1 MPEADIPSA
10 RQLSAGDLSCRLEG
24 SEVRRLSWQG
34 IELLRGV
41 SYLLRDAQWATV
53 AAAVHGLNIEQS
65 GDRFELH
72 FELRWVLREGTLRA
86 DAHIEGDAQGHFVFS
101 VQATSDAAL
110 RSNRC
115 GFVVLHPADLA
126 GAPLTVEHTSGAIE
140 ETCFPA
146 LISPSQP
153 VFDIRRMRH
162 QPRPGLTVDCR
173 LDAELPGDPAGKF
186 EMEDQRNWS
195 DASFKTYVGSLLDPW
210 PYELPA
216 GRTLRQSVQVQVSGA
231 VPRDD
236 PQRRGA
242 RAPGLQVGSAT
253 GARMPAI
260 GLGVPAGLE
269 AIDAHERQAVAA
281 LRPAWLLAEIEL
293 DADALR
299 TRLHDVRALAEACG
313 AQVQLDLICPA
324 ALTPTDAAALLQ
336 RACRDEGWSPQALR
350 ACPAPYLKSYQPQ
363 AQWPVLPGL
372 ETYAQALRAAFPQAR
387 IGGGMF
393 TYFTE
398 LNRKRPPIDG
408 IEFIGHTTCPL
419 VHAADDVSVLETLQ
433 SLPHIARSVQSIWPG
448 LGHRLGPVTLAMH
461 RNPYGDGPVPNPRH
475 ERIAMAA
482 EDPRHHDAFGAA
494 WFAGYAAAVIPF
506 GLEVLSLNHSHGTS
520 GPLLRRGRPG
530 WRPGTRVP
538 AWGVQQVLAHASGA
552 ELLSLDG
559 LPEGLAGIAWQHP
572 GGPPHVLLAHLGD
585 GRCALALPGIWQ
597 VRRLGDGGDT
607 RRVEGSLVLDAFE
620 VLLLQR

>member
-1 MPEADIPSA
+1 MPEVDATSV
-10 RQLSAGDLSCRLEG
+10 RQLAAGALSCRFEG
-24 SEVRRLSWQG
+24 AEVRCLSWQG

-53 AAAVHGLNIEQS
+53 PAEVHGLHIEQND
-65 GDRFELH
+65 DRFELR
-72 FELRWVLREGTLRA
+72 FQLRWVLSEGTLGA
-86 DAHIEGDAQGHFVFS
+86 DAHIAGDAQGRFEFS

-110 RSNRC
+110 LSNRC

-126 GAPLTVEHTSGAIE
+126 GASLTVEHTGGALE

-153 VFDIRRMRH
+153 VFDIRRLRH

-210 PYELPA
+210 PYEVPA
-216 GRTLRQSVQVQVSGA
+216 GRTLRQGVQVQVTGA
-231 VPRDD
+231 A
-236 PQRRGA
+236 QRESKLHT
-242 RAPGLQVGSAT
+242 RASDLQLGPAT
-253 GARMPAI
+253 GQHMPEI

-281 LRPAWLLAEIEL
+281 LRPAWLVAEVEL

-299 TRLHDVRALAEACG
+299 TRLHDVHALAEACG

-324 ALTPTDAAALLQ
+324 ALTPADAVAQLQ

-363 AQWPVLPGL
+363 AQWPALPGL
-372 ETYAQALRAAFPQAR
+372 ETYAHALRAAFPHAR

-398 LNRKRPPIDG
+398 LNRKRPPTDG

-419 VHAADDVSVLETLQ
+419 VHAADDESVLETLQ
-433 SLPHIARSVQSIWPG
+433 SLPHMARSVQALWPG
-448 LGHRLGPVTLAMH
+448 LGYRLGPVTLAMH

-475 ERIAMAA
+475 ERIAMADQ
-482 EDPRHHDAFGAA
+482 DPRHHEAFGAA
-494 WFAGYAAAVIPF
+494 WFAGYAAAVVPF

-520 GPLLRRGRPG
+520 GPLLRRDQPG
-530 WRPGTRVP
+530 WRPGACVT
-538 AWGVQQVLAHASGA
+538 AWSVQQVFARASGA
-552 ELLSLDG
+552 DVLSLDG
-559 LPEGLAGIAWQHP
+559 LPEALAGIAWQHP
-572 GGPPHVLLAHLGD
+572 GGTPQMLLAHLGA
-585 GRCALALPGIWQ
+585 GTSELPLPGAWQ
-597 VRRLGDGGDT
+597 VRRLGDESAE
-607 RRVEGSLVLDAFE
+607 RRVEGSLVFGVFE